1 MAAALEDVVIATGV
15 NGLRLV
21 FSQDQQG
28 GFWVRIED
36 YYQAYS
42 YPVTQAIM
50 EQIAE
55 AADTVATS

>member
-28 GFWVRIED
+28 GFWVRVED